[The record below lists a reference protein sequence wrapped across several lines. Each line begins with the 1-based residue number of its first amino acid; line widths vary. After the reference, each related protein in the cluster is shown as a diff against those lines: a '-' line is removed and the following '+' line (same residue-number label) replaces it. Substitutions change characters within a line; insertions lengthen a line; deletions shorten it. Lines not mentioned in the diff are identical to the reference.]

1 MGLRGMPPRTL
12 PGRCLRR
19 LHSRQSRAFSASIT
33 VLSYQLISAAP
44 PLGWLVIFVKTIATK
59 WCVFSYVSYINVEH
73 AACSTLI

>member
-44 PLGWLVIFVKTIATK
+44 PLGWLVIFVKTIAT
-59 WCVFSYVSYINVEH
+59 NG
-73 AACSTLI
+73 ACPTLDRTHS